1 GFIVV
6 ALKNALSHRKVKRLN
21 KQVLRLAQYDPLTG
35 LANRRLLSDY
45 LKRTIALSQ
54 RGSRRF
60 ALFFLDLDG
69 FKLVN
74 DQWGHEAGDWVL
86 ARVCERFATGLRD
99 SDLVARVGGAE
110 FVVLAL
116 DVEQK
121 PAIEA
126 IAEKLIQTVTAP
138 LSWKE
143 HPISLGV
150 S

>member
-21 KQVLRLAQYDPLTG
+21 KQVLRLAQFDPLTG

-54 RGSRRF
+54 RRKRRF

-74 DQWGHEAGDWVL
+74 DQWGHEAGDFVL
-86 ARVCERFATGLRD
+86 AQLGKRLAEALRD
-99 SDLVARVGGAE
+99 SDLVA
-110 FVVLAL
+110 
-116 DVEQK
+116 
-121 PAIEA
+121 
-126 IAEKLIQTVTAP
+126 
-138 LSWKE
+138 
-143 HPISLGV
+143 
-150 S
+150 